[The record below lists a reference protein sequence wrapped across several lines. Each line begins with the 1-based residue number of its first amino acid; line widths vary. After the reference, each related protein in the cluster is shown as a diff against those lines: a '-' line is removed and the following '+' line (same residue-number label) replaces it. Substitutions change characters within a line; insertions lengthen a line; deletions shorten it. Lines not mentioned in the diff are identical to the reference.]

1 MLIKQPG
8 RLPGR
13 EMVWQT
19 FTQIANFVYLPTK
32 KIDDVERLRCVE
44 SPSLILA
51 AFISITAC
59 FRLSRSVR
67 IRVWEGGGGAGH
79 LCTRW
84 LKYRRVH

>member
-8 RLPGR
+8 RLPSR

-19 FTQIANFVYLPTK
+19 FAQIANFDYLPTK
-32 KIDDVERLRCVE
+32 KIDDVERLRCVK

-51 AFISITAC
+51 AFVSVTAC

-67 IRVWEGGGGAGH
+67 IRGEGGICVPDG
-79 LCTRW
+79 
-84 LKYRRVH
+84 